1 MRQVAIAMAAT
12 LLVGNAYA
20 INKCTGAD
28 GRPVFQD
35 APCSGAG
42 ETLVVKPSRGAAGAP
57 AAKQSTGE
65 TGEPA
70 QSEAQ
75 RINAQT
81 NASQKERRLR
91 ALKDL
96 EIPAASAAISQN
108 KTTCARELKAIEQDK
123 FAYVQN
129 LYGKTHAAQR
139 AAEASSLVVKCDT
152 KDRDLRDNLDTL
164 KKECAKLGGICD

>member
-1 MRQVAIAMAAT
+1 MQQIAIAMAAA

-65 TGEPA
+65 TEEPA

-91 ALKDL
+91 ALKTI
-96 EIPAASAAISQN
+96 EIPSAYAAIDQN
-108 KTTCARELKAIEQDK
+108 KAKCERDMQALERDK
-123 FAYVQN
+123 YAYVQN

-139 AAEASSLVVKCDT
+139 AAEAASLTTKCDS
-152 KDRDLRDNLDTL
+152 KDRELRGWVDTL
-164 KKECAKLGGICD
+164 KKECAKLGGGCE